1 MKLSPKSVILTLSFL
16 LVSTICFAD
25 SKYKV
30 NKGDTLF
37 SISKK
42 YQITVAE
49 LRAANNLSENDVI
62 KVGQVLIIPTAD
74 LNNAV
79 SLNSKAVKTETKT
92 ESKATK
98 TYVVQ
103 KGDTLYGIAKKSGM
117 TVSELMALNKFDN
130 NTVIKVGQKVMIYD
144 GTKQTA
150 VATTKTST
158 TTTTPTV
165 SANPPDTRTYGSTVN
180 ADSSTIWPVKNP
192 KVTTVKGK
200 VNGVQLSAQKD
211 ETVTCIREGSVM
223 YVGVYRGYGQ
233 ILFIQSK
240 TGIIYAYAGL
250 GSISVKKGDYAVFG
264 TSLGTVGVDPIS
276 KKSQITLMVFQN
288 GQPIDPA
295 KAPRS

>member
-1 MKLSPKSVILTLSFL
+1 MKISPKKIILIVTLL
-16 LVSTICFAD
+16 LISSLCFAD

-30 NKGDTLF
+30 NKGDTLY

-49 LRAANNLSENDVI
+49 LRAANNLSEKDVI
-62 KVGQVLIIPTAD
+62 KVGQVLIIPTAN

-79 SLNSKAVKTETKT
+79 SLNSDPVKTDASKN
-92 ESKATK
+92 KATK

-103 KGDTLYGIAKKSGM
+103 KGDTLYGISKKSGM
-117 TVSELMALNKFDN
+117 SVGELMALNNFDN
-130 NTVIKVGQKVMIYD
+130 NTVIKVGQKVKVYET
-144 GTKQTA
+144 GSA
-150 VATTKTST
+150 VKTST
-158 TTTTPTV
+158 TTASGTTATQV
-165 SANPPDTRTYGSTVN
+165 TSNPPDTRTYGSTVN
-180 ADSSTIWPVKNP
+180 ADSSTVWPVKNP

-200 VNGVQLSAQKD
+200 VNGVQLSAGKD

-250 GSISVKKGDYAVFG
+250 GSINVKKGDYAMFG
-264 TSLGTVGVDPIS
+264 TSLGTVGIDPIS